1 MRLLPLGSM
10 LALLPLLATP
20 VAAQVAGGKS
30 EPRAWSGDIA
40 VGAGVRPDYVGS
52 DDLEATPYIAGRIN
66 YGAFYL
72 DFQGQQVRLNLS
84 PFEGVA
90 FGPMIDV
97 ENKRDDDV
105 KSLRVAKLP
114 KLDDALEAGGF
125 IAYSRRGVLSEQD
138 QLTFMGSYMVD
149 TSDTF
154 DGAVGG
160 MSVIYGRRL
169 NSRWSIGGSAKI
181 DIVDRKYAR
190 AYFGVTPSQAALSGL
205 AAYDLKGG
213 VRDIALSTK
222 VAYALTER
230 WNLQLLGNY
239 KRLTGDFADS
249 PLVKGEG
256 SADQF
261 SAAIAVGYRF

>member
-1 MRLLPLGSM
+1 M
-10 LALLPLLATP
+10 LAVLPLLATP
-20 VAAQVAGGKS
+20 AAAES
-30 EPRAWSGDIA
+30 EPRAWSGNIA
-40 VGAGVRPDYVGS
+40 LGAGARPDHVGS
-52 DDLEATPYIAGRIN
+52 DDLEATPYIAGRVN

-84 PFEGVA
+84 PIEGLA
-90 FGPMIDV
+90 FGPMVDV
-97 ENKRDDDV
+97 ENKRDDGV
-105 KSLRVAKLP
+105 KNPRVAKLP
-114 KLDDALEAGGF
+114 RLDDALEAGGF

-138 QLTFMGSYMVD
+138 ELTFMGSYMVD

-160 MSVIYGRRL
+160 VSVIYGRRL
-169 NSRWSIGGSAKI
+169 NSRWSVGGSAKV
-181 DIVDRKYAR
+181 DIVDKKYAR

-205 AAYDLKGG
+205 STYDLKGG
-213 VRDIALSTK
+213 VRDVALSAK

-230 WNLQLLGNY
+230 WNVQLLGAY

-261 SAAIAVGYRF
+261 SAAVAIGYRF